1 MKYIMIVLCILN
13 IFMMF
18 SYYRLV
24 NQNKNLTEEFDKKMK
39 ETQDYQKNLEFIIG
53 LKNKGS

>member
-1 MKYIMIVLCILN
+1 
-13 IFMMF
+13 MF